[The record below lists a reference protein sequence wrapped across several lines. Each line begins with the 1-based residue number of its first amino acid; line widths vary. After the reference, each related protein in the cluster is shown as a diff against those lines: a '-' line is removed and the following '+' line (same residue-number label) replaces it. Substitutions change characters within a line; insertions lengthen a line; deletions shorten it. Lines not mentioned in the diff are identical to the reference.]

1 MNLAELPTEARNPR
15 SSSLDS
21 MSTTDLLRL
30 MNDEDRGVA
39 DAVRACLGPIEQAVD
54 RVAES
59 LRTGGRLI
67 YAGAGTS
74 GRLGLLDA
82 VECPPT
88 FSTDP
93 EQVVALLAGGATA
106 FIRAAEGAEDDPAHG
121 AADIDELDV
130 EPRDTV
136 VGLAASGR
144 TPYVVGALARA
155 HELGASTVSVA
166 CNPGSRI
173 GQEAEVVIEMT
184 TGPEVLTG
192 STRLKA
198 GTAQKMVCNMI
209 STAAMV
215 RIGKTYGNLMVD
227 LRPSNAKLID
237 RSHRIVADAA
247 DVDLP
252 TATAALRASG
262 GRSKVAIVMLLT
274 GVDAESAAA
283 LLDRSDGR
291 VTGAIAGHAS

>member
-1 MNLAELPTEARNPR
+1 MNLAELPTESRNPR
-15 SSSLDS
+15 SASLDT
-21 MSTTDLLRL
+21 MNTADILRL
-30 MNDEDRGVA
+30 MNEEDRAVA
-39 DAVRACLGPIEQAVD
+39 DAVGTCLDAIEDAVERAAV
-54 RVAES
+54 S
-59 LRTGGRLI
+59 LRKGGRLI
-67 YAGAGTS
+67 YVGAGTS

-88 FSTDP
+88 FSTEP
-93 EQVVALLAGGATA
+93 GQVVALLAGGDSA
-106 FIRAAEGAEDDPAHG
+106 FVQAIEGAEDDPVLG
-121 AADIDELDV
+121 AQDIDESEV
-130 EPRDTV
+130 GPADTV

-144 TPYVVGALARA
+144 TPYVVGALSRARA
-155 HELGASTVSVA
+155 RGAATVALA
-166 CNPGSRI
+166 CNPGSLI
-173 GQEAEVVIEMT
+173 AKEADITIEVL

-227 LRPSNAKLID
+227 LHPTNAKLVD

-247 DVDLP
+247 GVDLE
-252 TATAALRASG
+252 TARSALDAAD

-274 GVDAESAAA
+274 GVDANAAGK
-283 LLDRSDGR
+283 LLDRADGF
-291 VTGAIAGHAS
+291 VSTAIG